1 MRFRGEVQGVGFR
14 WTSQLVADRVGCTGW
29 VRNEDD
35 GTVSSELQGTGH
47 AVCRVLAGLRD
58 QFADARS
65 SYEFLRRMGL
75 GFSVA
80 SCERMPL
87 SSASSQ
93 PDLEVR
99 V

>member
-1 MRFRGEVQGVGFR
+1 MRSSRLLAREFVDALGVAHRYVEPAIREG
-14 WTSQLVADRVGCTGW
+14 VA
-29 VRNEDD
+29 D

-80 SCERMPL
+80 LCERMPL
-87 SSASSQ
+87 SGASSH